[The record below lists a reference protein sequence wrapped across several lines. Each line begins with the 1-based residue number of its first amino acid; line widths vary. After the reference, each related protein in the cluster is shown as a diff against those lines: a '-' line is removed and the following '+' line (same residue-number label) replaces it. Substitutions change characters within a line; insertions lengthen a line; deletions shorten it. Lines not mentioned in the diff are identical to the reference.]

1 MSRGEHTKQFEQ
13 LSRLTGELAH
23 ELKNPLST
31 IKVNLKLVSED
42 LAGSDTASP
51 AAQNDH
57 RLARAIRKITV
68 IQKELDRLEQILDGF
83 LKYVGKV
90 KLRPADVDINQLVG
104 DMVDFYSP
112 QCYSRSITVRV
123 ALHNK
128 PLVCKVDADMLKQII
143 LNLFINAQQAI
154 DADGELIIK
163 TAASHQNA
171 VIQIGDTG
179 SGIAPEKLAK
189 IFDAFYSSRQQGVG
203 LGLATVKK
211 IVEVHKGT
219 ITVDSELG
227 KGTLFTIKLPLAVTD
242 KD

>member
-1 MSRGEHTKQFEQ
+1 MSKREYTEQ
-13 LSRLTGELAH
+13 LEELSRLTGELAH

-31 IKVNLKLVSED
+31 IKINLKLVSED
-42 LAGSDTASP
+42 LADSNNVPSD
-51 AAQNDH
+51 AQNNH
-57 RLARAIRKITV
+57 RLARAVRKIAV

-90 KLRPADVDINQLVG
+90 KLQPADVDVNELVG

-123 ALHNK
+123 ALYNK

-154 DADGELIIK
+154 DAGGELIIK
-163 TAASHQNA
+163 TAAQNQSA
-171 VIQIGDTG
+171 VIQISDTG
-179 SGIAPEKLAK
+179 RGIAPEKLAK
-189 IFDAFYSSRQQGVG
+189 IFDAFYSSRPQGVG

-211 IVEVHKGT
+211 IIEAHKGT
-219 ITVDSELG
+219 ITVDSEPG
-227 KGTLFTIKLPLAVTD
+227 KGTQFTIKLPLSAAD
-242 KD
+242 KG

>member
-1 MSRGEHTKQFEQ
+1 MSKREYTEQLEQ

-31 IKVNLKLVSED
+31 IKINLKLVSED
-42 LAGSDTASP
+42 LADSNNASS
-51 AAQNDH
+51 AAQSDH
-57 RLARAIRKITV
+57 RLARAVRKIIV

-83 LKYVGKV
+83 LKYVGKA
-90 KLRPADVDINQLVG
+90 KIQPANVDVNELVR

-112 QCYSRSITVRV
+112 QCCSRSITVRV

-143 LNLFINAQQAI
+143 LNLFINAQQAMS
-154 DADGELIIK
+154 AGGELMIK
-163 TAASHQNA
+163 TAACQQSA

-179 SGIAPEKLAK
+179 SGIAPEKLAG
-189 IFDAFYSSRQQGVG
+189 IFDAFYSSRTQGVG

-211 IVEVHKGT
+211 IIEAHKGSVS
-219 ITVDSELG
+219 VDSELG
-227 KGTLFTIKLPLAVTD
+227 KGTLFTIKLPLSVTD
-242 KD
+242 KG